1 MTPVP
6 QHKTLDS
13 RSPDIYL
20 FSVKLF
26 ERNCLQISQENNKR
40 LRKLLPLNLN
50 LFFFRIIY

>member
-50 LFFFRIIY
+50 LFFSIIY